1 MPDLYAA
8 LNVPRDAD
16 RATIRRAY
24 RKRAMKAHP
33 DQGGSR
39 EQFAL
44 VKLAHDTLTD
54 DNRRARY
61 DQTGEAEEKPV
72 DNRRASI
79 LELISTCLDLALS
92 KLYERSKPPIH
103 CDMVKLTK
111 EAMRELRRK
120 WSDERDELKKN
131 IDCSSELI
139 GRWTAKKEN
148 VMEMIAT
155 HRVAYLRSCLGTVEG
170 RIALMDEALAMLDGA
185 TFRVDPEPVQE
196 RRDGMAYITFANMM
210 NGARW

>member
-72 DNRRASI
+72 DNRRGSI
-79 LELISTCLDLALS
+79 LELIFTCLDLALS

-111 EAMRELRRK
+111 EAMREDEIRAKAQLRDQTDALKLTQSKLPGANAGRAQQASGIRTTIDKSMEVIRK
-120 WSDERDELKKN
+120 NKLLKRKDKVV
-131 IDCSSELI
+131 IVA
-139 GRWTAKKEN
+139 GRPHMKKEHMSL
-148 VMEMIAT
+148 VK
-155 HRVAYLRSCLGTVEG
+155 VEE
-170 RIALMDEALAMLDGA
+170 I
-185 TFRVDPEPVQE
+185 
-196 RRDGMAYITFANMM
+196 N
-210 NGARW
+210 

>member
-1 MPDLYAA
+1 VPDLYAA
-8 LNVPRDAD
+8 LNVSRDAD
-16 RATIRRAY
+16 RAAIRRAY
-24 RKRAMKAHP
+24 RKRAKDTHP
-33 DQGGSR
+33 DGGGTP
-39 EQFAL
+39 EKFAL

-54 DNRRARY
+54 DARRARY

-79 LELISTCLDLALS
+79 LELISGCLDMALAQ
-92 KLYERSKPPIH
+92 LYERSKPPIH

-111 EAMRELRRK
+111 DVMRELRRK
-120 WSDERDELKKN
+120 WSSERDELKKN
-131 IDCSSELI
+131 IDRSSELI

-148 VMEMIAT
+148 VMEMIAV

-185 TFRVDPEPVQE
+185 TFRTDPEPMQE